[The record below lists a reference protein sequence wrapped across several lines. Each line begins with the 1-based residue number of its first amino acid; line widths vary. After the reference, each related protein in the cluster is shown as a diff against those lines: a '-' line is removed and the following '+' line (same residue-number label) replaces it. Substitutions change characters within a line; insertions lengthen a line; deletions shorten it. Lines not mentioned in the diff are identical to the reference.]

1 MDALPFDPLQGLRP
15 LTHSRDF
22 VGYVCI
28 QLPRAD
34 FALIYNLLMSI
45 GEYAVYHFRH
55 HRRASADV
63 P

>member
-1 MDALPFDPLQGLRP
+1 MLSPSIPCKGLRP

-22 VGYVCI
+22 VGCVCI

-45 GEYAVYHFRH
+45 GESAVYHFRH

>member
-1 MDALPFDPLQGLRP
+1 M
-15 LTHSRDF
+15 
-22 VGYVCI
+22 

-45 GEYAVYHFRH
+45 DEYAVYHFRH